1 MRRPLEK
8 LVKSL
13 RRTGPSVPVG
23 PPLARAGAKRI
34 LVVDDD
40 QHSREGLRTS
50 LLSTGAE
57 VESAADAWEALRRI
71 KASRFDVAVL
81 DLDLPPVH
89 GVEISGWDLV
99 RILRAYSPSAAIILV
114 SAESGEAAR
123 AEARRLRVAEL
134 LEKPINLAYLKAV
147 IQSLIA

>member
-13 RRTGPSVPVG
+13 RRTGLLVPVR
-23 PPLARAGAKRI
+23 PPLSRAGVKRI

-50 LLSTGAE
+50 LLRTGAE
-57 VESAADAWEALRRI
+57 VESAADAWEALRLI
-71 KASRFDVAVL
+71 KVGQFDVAIL

-99 RILRAYSPSAAIILV
+99 RILRAYSPSAAILLV

-123 AEARRLRVAEL
+123 AEARQLGVAEL